1 MISNSYV
8 DKRLFDVGQIKGIC
22 PCVLVVGLGLEKF
35 TYQWF
40 RILEMVMVQ
49 ILTSVL
55 KRWGIR
61 ERKLF
66 LEANR
71 LLEYSGQLLYICHK
85 KKKTNKDIRTK

>member
-85 KKKTNKDIRTK
+85 KKKNQ

>member
-49 ILTSVL
+49 ILTS
-55 KRWGIR
+55 
-61 ERKLF
+61 
-66 LEANR
+66 
-71 LLEYSGQLLYICHK
+71 GQLLYICHK
-85 KKKTNKDIRTK
+85 KKKTNKDIRTKEMENQSFKTKYHTSN